1 MILNDSVSI
10 FDELLENANV
20 QEMNSHIRNR
30 NNPVES
36 LTASE
41 LESVFWSAKT
51 FLKTVKIFVSIMFKL
66 HVSIFCNYFVFQV
79 YSAESLKPFQVFLLG
94 IAFYIKKQNKN
105 L

>member
-20 QEMNSHIRNR
+20 QEMNIHKIRNR

-41 LESVFWSAKT
+41 P
-51 FLKTVKIFVSIMFKL
+51 
-66 HVSIFCNYFVFQV
+66 
-79 YSAESLKPFQVFLLG
+79 ESLCFEVLKHS
-94 IAFYIKKQNKN
+94 
-105 L
+105 